1 MCLKQRH
8 VARRQQH
15 QRSTLPVDIVSNG
28 LITGATPTLATTK
41 NLLVATPS

>member
-15 QRSTLPVDIVSNG
+15 QRSTLPVDIVFNG
-28 LITGATPTLATTK
+28 HTTGATPTLVTTK
-41 NLLVATPS
+41 YLPVATSS